1 MCSNFDN
8 LSKLL
13 VVFNF
18 CSVITRSKS
27 KQKQITK
34 HTCEKIPRKN
44 LKIKIHYKVKEIRFR
59 LKIILILKK
68 FPTSLKVHEKNEF
81 ESRPN
86 IKCFGV

>member
-1 MCSNFDN
+1 MCSDFDN

-18 CSVITRSKS
+18 CPVITRSNS

-34 HTCEKIPRKN
+34 HTCEKIKN
-44 LKIKIHYKVKEIRFR
+44 LKIKIFYKVKEIRFR

-68 FPTSLKVHEKNEF
+68 FPTSLKIHEKNEF
-81 ESRPN
+81 QSRPN
-86 IKCFGV
+86 IKCVRI